1 MFELLEDFK
10 KKTRITDLKLCT
22 VLMEDKEYPWI
33 ILIPMRENV
42 QQIHELSKEDGF
54 QLMEE
59 IRAASQIMNKLFSPD
74 RLNIAAIGNKTPQLH
89 IHIVARNTT
98 DPLWP
103 ETVWGQKMKKLSMV
117 EIEKRERSLKQ
128 EFQNV
133 LI

>member
-103 ETVWGQKMKKLSMV
+103 ETVWGQKMKKLSV
-117 EIEKRERSLKQ
+117 EEIEKRERSLKQ